1 MISTEQNRFRL
12 REILQVPRG
21 RAGGGGHSFR
31 PLKQGASSA
40 AAGAA
45 VEGRRWQAV
54 GAWTVRCLKM
64 DKVCLFV
71 VGIRG
76 AGSQSGTGSGEVRVR
91 VRVHLHW
98 LVFSCYF
105 FWLIFGCWYF

>member
-12 REILQVPRG
+12 WEILQVPRG
-21 RAGGGGHSFR
+21 RAGGGGHSFC

-76 AGSQSGTGSGEVRVR
+76 AGSHSGTGSEGGTGTGTGSFT
-91 VRVHLHW
+91 
-98 LVFSCYF
+98 LVG
-105 FWLIFGCWYF
+105 I

>member
-21 RAGGGGHSFR
+21 RAGGGGHSFS

-71 VGIRG
+71 VVGEQVHIRVQVRRG
-76 AGSQSGTGSGEVRVR
+76 TGTGSFT
-91 VRVHLHW
+91 
-98 LVFSCYF
+98 LVG
-105 FWLIFGCWYF
+105 I

>member
-21 RAGGGGHSFR
+21 RAGGGGHSFS

-76 AGSQSGTGSGEVRVR
+76 AGSHSGTGSEGDGYGFIYIGWYLVGIF
-91 VRVHLHW
+91 
-98 LVFSCYF
+98 LVF
-105 FWLIFGCWYF
+105 FGCWFF